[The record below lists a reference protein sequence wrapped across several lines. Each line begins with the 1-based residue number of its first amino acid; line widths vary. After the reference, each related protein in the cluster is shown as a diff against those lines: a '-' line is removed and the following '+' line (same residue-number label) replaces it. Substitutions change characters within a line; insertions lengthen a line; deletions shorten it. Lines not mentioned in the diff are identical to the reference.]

1 MSFLEKYSE
10 VFDLNDNV
18 IACGRVKC
26 IELIR
31 EAKKIDKKQENKL
44 NLKNQGSSG
53 RIAFDFMAIVCFIL
67 SILSS
72 NFFRIFKISGATTS

>member
-31 EAKKIDKKQENKL
+31 EAKKIDKDTDY
-44 NLKNQGSSG
+44 GSEDTG
-53 RIAFDFMAIVCFIL
+53 
-67 SILSS
+67 
-72 NFFRIFKISGATTS
+72 

>member
-31 EAKKIDKKQENKL
+31 EAKKIDKDTDYGSEDTGYINVENMK
-44 NLKNQGSSG
+44 NLHKRMINGG
-53 RIAFDFMAIVCFIL
+53 C
-67 SILSS
+67 
-72 NFFRIFKISGATTS
+72 

>member
-10 VFDLNDNV
+10 VFDSNDNV

-31 EAKKIDKKQENKL
+31 EAKKIDKDTDYGSEDTGYMNVENMK
-44 NLKNQGSSG
+44 NLYKHMIDGG
-53 RIAFDFMAIVCFIL
+53 C
-67 SILSS
+67 
-72 NFFRIFKISGATTS
+72 